1 MADKNLGRVFLNSLV
16 FVMAVALVAV
26 LFISRTFILA
36 GLTGLGVGCLAS
48 PFLTLLKRRFKVPR
62 AIGAFILILILLL
75 IFTGLFVLAGKIVA
89 DQWQTFQEQIPFL
102 VTRIE
107 QWWNELMKSY
117 PLINQGLSDLSFGE
131 GLRGG
136 AMRLMRG
143 LGTGVSLV
151 AGFVLAFFIA
161 LYTAIHSD
169 EYFKGWVSLFPRR
182 HQGRVGQLSVKS
194 ADVLR
199 KWFSAQLLDMAIVGG
214 LTALGLWV
222 TGVDYWAIF
231 GAMTGLLAIIPYFGT
246 LVTLLL
252 VTLVTAASQPD
263 QVLWVLLVFLVVQQ
277 IEGNLILPIIMKER
291 VKLPEAPLLFF
302 IILMS
307 LWFGALGI
315 VVAPG
320 LFAIGRT
327 LYIEL
332 FEEKTPTPQKS

>member
-1 MADKNLGRVFLNSLV
+1 MTNTSLSRIFLNSLV
-16 FVMAVALVAV
+16 FIMAVALVAV
-26 LFISRTFILA
+26 MFISRTFILA

-48 PFLTLLKRRFKVPR
+48 PFLSFLKRKLKVPR

-89 DQWQTFQEQIPFL
+89 DQWQTFREQIPFL
-102 VTRIE
+102 ISRIE
-107 QWWNELMKSY
+107 QWWNELMRNY
-117 PLINQGLSDLSFGE
+117 PLINQELSDLSFGE
-131 GLRGG
+131 GLKGG
-136 AMRLMRG
+136 ALRLMKG

-169 EYFKGWVSLFPRR
+169 EYFKGWISLFPRR
-182 HQGRVGQLSVKS
+182 HQGQVSHLSIKS

-214 LTALGLWV
+214 MTALGLWLV
-222 TGVDYWAIF
+222 GVDYWAIF
-231 GAMTGLLAIIPYFGT
+231 GAMTGILAIIPYFGT

-252 VTLVTAASQPD
+252 ATLVTAASQPD
-263 QVLWVLLVFLVVQQ
+263 QTLWVLLVFLVVQQ

-315 VVAPG
+315 VIAPG
-320 LFAIGRT
+320 LFAIVRT

-332 FEEKTPTPQKS
+332 SKEKTPTPERS